1 MFLTF
6 SEKLNEL
13 SENIPQRI
21 HTNYF
26 EIVFLQELQEFIE
39 LFFKHELH

>member
-13 SENIPQRI
+13 SEIFLQRI

-26 EIVFLQELQEFIE
+26 EIVFFTGITGIN
-39 LFFKHELH
+39 